1 MCAMASFMDHK
12 QRAAL
17 AIILLNAAAEKKKKK
32 RSLWSKRWL
41 LNREKLS
48 HMGLLKELRE
58 RNPDDFHNYLRMSES
73 SFTSL
78 LQAVAPM
85 ISKQDTCMRQSI
97 PAEQRLIATLRYLAT
112 GRSFEDLKFTTGIS
126 AQALGRIIPETC
138 NAIIESLKAE
148 YLKFPSTEVEWK
160 SVAKQFEDY
169 WNFPNCLGA
178 IDGKHVRIQPPTRS
192 GSYYFNYKGYFS
204 IVLLAIVNAKYE
216 FLMVDVG
223 KNGRVSDGGAM
234 EQTFFY
240 QQLQNDQLHVP
251 SNSDSREGL
260 NYAFVA
266 DEAFALHKHI
276 LKPFPQKHL
285 TMERRIFNYRLSRA
299 RRVVENAFGIL
310 ANRFRI
316 FHTAIQLSPNKIDCV
331 VLACCVLHNFLRRTS
346 SASYMPVNMVDRE
359 DIEQHTMVAAEWRG
373 EPTAL
378 LGLQGAV
385 SRNATAEAKVNRD
398 NYVAYFNGSGAVDW
412 QSAMV

>member
-1 MCAMASFMDHK
+1 MYEAINTC
-12 QRAAL
+12 RAETNCNTS
-17 AIILLNAAAEKKKKK
+17 I
-32 RSLWSKRWL
+32 
-41 LNREKLS
+41 
-48 HMGLLKELRE
+48 
-58 RNPDDFHNYLRMSES
+58 S
-73 SFTSL
+73 S
-78 LQAVAPM
+78 
-85 ISKQDTCMRQSI
+85 
-97 PAEQRLIATLRYLAT
+97 
-112 GRSFEDLKFTTGIS
+112 RSFEDLKFTTGIS

-138 NAIIESLKAE
+138 HAIIESLKAD

-178 IDGKHVRIQPPTRS
+178 IDGKHVRIQTPTRS

-240 QQLQNDQLHVP
+240 QQLQNDQLHLP

-310 ANRFRI
+310 ANRF
-316 FHTAIQLSPNKIDCV
+316 
-331 VLACCVLHNFLRRTS
+331 
-346 SASYMPVNMVDRE
+346 
-359 DIEQHTMVAAEWRG
+359 
-373 EPTAL
+373 
-378 LGLQGAV
+378 
-385 SRNATAEAKVNRD
+385 
-398 NYVAYFNGSGAVDW
+398 
-412 QSAMV
+412 

>member
-1 MCAMASFMDHK
+1 M
-12 QRAAL
+12 
-17 AIILLNAAAEKKKKK
+17 K
-32 RSLWSKRWL
+32 R
-41 LNREKLS
+41 EQYS

-58 RNPDDFHNYLRMSES
+58 RNPDDFKNYLRMSDS
-73 SFTSL
+73 SFNTL
-78 LQAVAPM
+78 LQAVAPR
-85 ISKQDTCMRQSI
+85 ISKQDTCMRQAI

-112 GRSFEDLKFTTGIS
+112 GRSFEDLKFSAGIS

-138 NAIIESLKAE
+138 NAIVEALNAE

-160 SVAKQFEDY
+160 AVAKQFEDY

-178 IDGKHVRIQPPTRS
+178 IDGKHVRIQPPSSS

-240 QQLQNDQLHVP
+240 QQLKNDQLHLP
-251 SNSDSREGL
+251 SNSDSREGM
-260 NYAFVA
+260 NYVFVA
-266 DEAFALHKHI
+266 DEAFALHKHV
-276 LKPFPQKHL
+276 LKPFPQKNL
-285 TMERRIFNYRLSRA
+285 SRERRIYNYRLSRA

-316 FHTAIQLSPNKIDCV
+316 FHSAINLSPIKIDSV

-346 SASYMPVNMVDRE
+346 SASYMPGNMVDRE
-359 DIEQHTMVAAEWRG
+359 DIDQQTVISAEWRS
-373 EPTAL
+373 EPNGL
-378 LGLQGAV
+378 LELQAAT
-385 SRNATAEAKVNRD
+385 SRNATIEAKLSREK
-398 NYVAYFNGSGAVDW
+398 YVDFFNGTGAVDW